1 MLFPLNT
8 TAKTNPMPANHVIS
22 FTVTAEQF
30 HILKELARKEYR
42 SLDNLPTTLLAIGYQ
57 WYSEDHP
64 IYVQKRPKD
73 RDPDKSDWQL
83 YEDEEVMAEIQRIP
97 FNSLPAHLQ
106 Q

>member
-1 MLFPLNT
+1 
-8 TAKTNPMPANHVIS
+8 MPANHVIS
-22 FTVTAEQF
+22 FTVTAKQF

-42 SLDNLPTTLLAIGYQ
+42 SLNNLTTTLLAIGYQ
-57 WYSEDHP
+57 IYSEDHS

-83 YEDEEVMAEIQRIP
+83 YEDEEVMTEIQRIP
-97 FNSLPAHLQ
+97 FNSLPAYLQ